1 MHIQRLVRAA
11 LLEGKLHNLDNLM
24 EIVPKDAV
32 ARRLAKTEN
41 EIDLLL
47 KGVERFELG
56 DIYRIGNF
64 CGLNTTEI
72 YNIVEASYFRQK
84 IKIKQVVTS

>member
-1 MHIQRLVRAA
+1 MVKKNVHIQSLVRAS
-11 LLEGKLHNLDNLM
+11 LLAGTLHDLEDLLGLIPKNLL
-24 EIVPKDAV
+24 

-47 KGVERFELG
+47 KRVEEFKIRE
-56 DIYRIGNF
+56 IYKIGNV
-64 CGLNTTEI
+64 CGLNATEI

-84 IKIKQVVTS
+84 IK